1 MCYIVAHNLDES
13 VLSKRKSI
21 PAFKSN
27 DRLFFFYGEVEILQ
41 GTEDIMNMVYS
52 TLLSMFNTFSACCSG
67 KLLKFPHMQV
77 LIGHSDV

>member
-1 MCYIVAHNLDES
+1 MSLFYQSGSRFQRLNLMTG
-13 VLSKRKSI
+13 
-21 PAFKSN
+21 F
-27 DRLFFFYGEVEILQ
+27 FFFYGEVEILQ